1 MNCVNCGHKM
11 IWQND
16 FSYEDYGIDE
26 EDGIVSV
33 YICPHCETYSENYI
47 PLRETVNKPIS

>member
-16 FSYEDYGIDE
+16 FSYEDYCINE
-26 EDGIVSV
+26 EDGIVTV
-33 YICPHCETYSENYI
+33 YMCPECETISENYI
-47 PLRETVNKPIS
+47 PLREKVDKPLF

>member
-1 MNCVNCGHKM
+1 MNCVNCSHTM

-47 PLRETVNKPIS
+47 PIKQED